1 MVRLIWTDE
10 ALDGL
15 NQIAEYIAVTNPQ
28 AAKKLVQTVFEKVSR
43 VERFPESVRVPLELS
58 ESRYREVVV
67 SPCRVFYKTDVDQV
81 FVLYVFREE
90 RELKRFLLQ
99 TGASF
104 D

>member
-15 NQIAEYIAVTNPQ
+15 NQIAEYIAVSNTQ

-43 VERFPESVRVPLELS
+43 VGRVPESGRVPLELS
-58 ESRYREVVV
+58 VSRYREVVV
-67 SPCRVFYKTDVDQV
+67 SPCRVFYKIDGDQV

-99 TGASF
+99 TGAS
-104 D
+104 